1 MGAALVVRRGPRGD
15 RPSQKRNGRTRL
27 RPARAELDAEVSEP
41 DDADKE
47 HSTATDSP
55 HERGPEREQVPS
67 IPSATEDAS
76 AYQWMWIFALFDL
89 PVTTE
94 ANKRAYVRFRK
105 YLLSQGFSMLQFS
118 VYARHCPTEE
128 SGEGIRRRVG
138 QAVPPRGQV
147 RLLLVTDRQF
157 GKMEI
162 YVGKKRQK
170 VEEPPQQFMLF

>member
-1 MGAALVVRRGPRGD
+1 MGAAVVVKRGPRGD
-15 RPSQKRNGRTRL
+15 RPSQKRGGRTRAP
-27 RPARAELDAEVSEP
+27 RVRAQNREGSALHMGSNDQESEP
-41 DDADKE
+41 AV
-47 HSTATDSP
+47 SLSDS
-55 HERGPEREQVPS
+55 GAAS
-67 IPSATEDAS
+67 AIPTSTEDAS
-76 AYQWMWIFALFDL
+76 AYKWMWIFALFDL
-89 PVTTE
+89 PVTTD
-94 ANKRAYVRFRK
+94 AHKREYVRFRK

-162 YVGKKRQK
+162 YVGKKRQQ